1 MDTRPE
7 KERPHAHV
15 IWGMHGGY
23 FLTNH
28 EQMVESLRR
37 MERFLGEHP
46 GLVYNMELEA
56 YTLDRSGVALDFSR
70 AHSGKSSVR
79 LTKTPATKRTVA
91 LRQRF
96 DVTPGTWYRA
106 SVRYQAAVKQGGFHI
121 IFTAFDQ
128 DGRWLRHQD
137 GARGVNSTADKWRE
151 LSVDTQVK
159 EDTAE
164 LMIECLLYDDQA
176 EGVAWVDDFTCAPLE
191 KN

>member
-1 MDTRPE
+1 MAPE
-7 KERPHAHV
+7 KIVIPGQERVGANILFNSDFEIETDGDAMPDGWSA
-15 IWGMHGGY
+15 
-23 FLTNH
+23 
-28 EQMVESLRR
+28 E
-37 MERFLGEHP
+37 GEYLP
-46 GLVYNMELEA
+46 EA